1 MQYICMYLRLNLD
14 YFLENFTFCQR
25 FLNFQSWIMTISF
38 KKSDDFN
45 YFYKKGQT
53 FLKIP
58 FIQNCTDIRNSR
70 VHVTVYRWD
79 IFCSKISAKIWS
91 WERRSK
97 ISIAL
102 KLSLVLDGG
111 AALALLLLLRTKA
124 RWRGVRLP
132 MMIISGIFM
141 QHRLG
146 FGPAKGPVSCCLKS
160 PFRIWIS
167 GYA

>member
-1 MQYICMYLRLNLD
+1 MNRKAFGAS
-14 YFLENFTFCQR
+14 FLY
-25 FLNFQSWIMTISF
+25 WA
-38 KKSDDFN
+38 DF
-45 YFYKKGQT
+45 
-53 FLKIP
+53 
-58 FIQNCTDIRNSR
+58 TDIRNSR
-70 VHVTVYRWD
+70 FYLTVYRWD
-79 IFCSKISAKIWS
+79 IFCPKISAKIWS

-102 KLSLVLDGG
+102 KLSLVLDGA

-160 PFRIWIS
+160 PFKIWIS
-167 GYA
+167 SCAKHTQNKHYTWTEFSTGWWRRTCAGVVVANQS